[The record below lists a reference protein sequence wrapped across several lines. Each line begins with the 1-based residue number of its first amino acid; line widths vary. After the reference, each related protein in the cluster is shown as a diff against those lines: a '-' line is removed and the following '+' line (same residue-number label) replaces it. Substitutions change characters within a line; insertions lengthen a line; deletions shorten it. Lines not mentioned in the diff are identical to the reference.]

1 MQNCQLN
8 GLLMDYKTNYNFIS
22 KRGHNSEILH
32 NWKAYIICYVL
43 HNFDDLFSFNL
54 LSWELLIV
62 CGWISSISHCFC
74 DKLNQKRPKV
84 AISVIK
90 STKDYAKFQKKPIC
104 LHPSWNGFLR
114 ITCKR
119 KVGSWVW
126 YVKCILWISS
136 LFR

>member
-84 AISVIK
+84 AVSVIK
-90 STKDYAKFQKKPIC
+90 STKGYAKFQKKAHLSASIIKWFPQDN
-104 LHPSWNGFLR
+104 LQTKSWKLGVV
-114 ITCKR
+114 CK
-119 KVGSWVW
+119 V
-126 YVKCILWISS
+126 YLMNI
-136 LFR
+136 